1 MDRIKK
7 ILQWL
12 LPLVLGIF
20 LFWLVFRKMDFEA
33 MKAIFAEGL
42 RWEWIG
48 VYVLLF
54 LLPMIIRGLRWQ
66 QLLDEVTPGVRVGNT
81 ILSVFVAYG
90 ANLLFPRIGE
100 VARCALL
107 KQYDGSSFSKSLG
120 TVVTERVFDIIC
132 LALMALAAILLQL
145 DVFRQFFVEN
155 PSSAEKIVAIL
166 TSWKLWLAVLLF
178 VFLAIF
184 AFKYL
189 KTKTVY
195 KKVQQTLKQL
205 WEGMLSVRHLKH
217 PCLFIFYTIAIW
229 VFYFL
234 SFYVGKYFFHV
245 PLELSMLAMFTAHIM
260 GSFGIVAP
268 VQGGIGAWHFMVIF
282 TMGCYG
288 ISSVQAGTFAL
299 TVHGLNTLLTILFGA
314 LAYFLICLRTKKTAK
329 A

>member
-1 MDRIKK
+1 MDKIKK

-20 LFWLVFRKMDFEA
+20 LFWLVFRKMDYAA
-33 MKAIFAEGL
+33 MKDIFAQGL
-42 RWEWIG
+42 RWEWVG

-66 QLLDEVTPGVRVGNT
+66 QLLDEVNPGARVGNT

-100 VARCALL
+100 VARCGLL
-107 KQYDGSSFSKSLG
+107 KQYDGISFSKSLG

-132 LALMALAAILLQL
+132 LALMALAAIVLQM

-155 PSSAEKIVAIL
+155 PDSADKILSLL
-166 TSWKLWLAVLLF
+166 TSWKLWLALLVVVLLCF
-178 VFLAIF
+178 F
-184 AFKYL
+184 AFRYL
-189 KTKTVY
+189 KTKSIY
-195 KKVQQTLKQL
+195 LKVQQSLRQL
-205 WEGMLSVRHLKH
+205 WEGMLSIRHLKR
-217 PCLFIFYTIAIW
+217 PFLFIVYTIAIW
-229 VFYFL
+229 AFYFL
-234 SFYVGKYFFHV
+234 SFYVGKYFFNV

-288 ISSVQAGTFAL
+288 IAAAQAGTFAL
-299 TVHGLNTLLTILFGA
+299 VVHGLNTLLTIVFGV
-314 LAYFLICLRTKKTAK
+314 LAYALISLRKKK
-329 A
+329 ANN

>member
-1 MDRIKK
+1 MDKIKK

-132 LALMALAAILLQL
+132 LA
-145 DVFRQFFVEN
+145 
-155 PSSAEKIVAIL
+155 
-166 TSWKLWLAVLLF
+166 
-178 VFLAIF
+178 
-184 AFKYL
+184 
-189 KTKTVY
+189 
-195 KKVQQTLKQL
+195 
-205 WEGMLSVRHLKH
+205 
-217 PCLFIFYTIAIW
+217 
-229 VFYFL
+229 
-234 SFYVGKYFFHV
+234 
-245 PLELSMLAMFTAHIM
+245 
-260 GSFGIVAP
+260 
-268 VQGGIGAWHFMVIF
+268 
-282 TMGCYG
+282 
-288 ISSVQAGTFAL
+288 
-299 TVHGLNTLLTILFGA
+299 
-314 LAYFLICLRTKKTAK
+314 
-329 A
+329 